1 MNGRRKMGLIL
12 IIMGILLI
20 LSQMKL
26 IDFNSLIKVYWPSLI
41 AIYGIYICIEQRR
54 ITSAGLSFV
63 IIGLI
68 VQLWHLDLLP
78 GQFKQY
84 LWPTILIIIGIS
96 LIFTQNVTSKK
107 NNYREDRYL
116 DYFAILSSL
125 DTVNVSNDFRGGS
138 ITAIMGGAEV
148 DLSQCNMQIE
158 SAQLILTAIMG
169 GIEIKLPRDWRVVVT
184 GIPILGGWENKT
196 NTPYEYTKTLYIKC
210 TAILGGIE
218 IKN

>member
-54 ITSAGLSFV
+54 ITSAGLSFI

-148 DLSQCNMQIE
+148 DLSQCNMQTE

-169 GIEIKLPRDWRVVVT
+169 GIEIKLPRDWRVIVT

>member
-1 MNGRRKMGLIL
+1 M
-12 IIMGILLI
+12 LL
-20 LSQMKL
+20 Q
-26 IDFNSLIKVYWPSLI
+26 
-41 AIYGIYICIEQRR
+41 
-54 ITSAGLSFV
+54 
-63 IIGLI
+63 
-68 VQLWHLDLLP
+68 
-78 GQFKQY
+78 
-84 LWPTILIIIGIS
+84 
-96 LIFTQNVTSKK
+96 KK

-148 DLSQCNMQIE
+148 DLSQCNIQTE

-169 GIEIKLPRDWRVVVT
+169 GIEIKLPREWRVIVT
-184 GIPILGGWENKT
+184 GVPILGGWENKT

>member
-54 ITSAGLSFV
+54 ITSAGLSFI

-196 NTPYEYTKTLYIKC
+196 NISYEYTKTLYIKC

>member
-68 VQLWHLDLLP
+68 VQLWNLDLLP

-107 NNYREDRYL
+107 K
-116 DYFAILSSL
+116 
-125 DTVNVSNDFRGGS
+125 
-138 ITAIMGGAEV
+138 
-148 DLSQCNMQIE
+148 
-158 SAQLILTAIMG
+158 QL
-169 GIEIKLPRDWRVVVT
+169 
-184 GIPILGGWENKT
+184 
-196 NTPYEYTKTLYIKC
+196 
-210 TAILGGIE
+210 
-218 IKN
+218 